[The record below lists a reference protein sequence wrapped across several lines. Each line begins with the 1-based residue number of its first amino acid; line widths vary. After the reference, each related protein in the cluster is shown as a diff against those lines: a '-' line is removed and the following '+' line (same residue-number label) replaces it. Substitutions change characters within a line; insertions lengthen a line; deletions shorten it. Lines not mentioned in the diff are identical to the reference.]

1 MKCLNK
7 KGKYMSS
14 NDNQSTKTYIVRD
27 EQGEE
32 FLLPKYA
39 AIFRILM
46 DDKDTIRDVL
56 NSLLQL
62 DPDHGIVDLEYEFEK
77 PIDIFMPENDPARL
91 DVWVRTKDNR
101 YLNVEMQNKV
111 HSFFFD
117 RMHLYNSYLTLRG
130 KYEYNRSPYFQGL
143 SEQDRKYRYYELPET
158 VSIWLC
164 NSSILQ
170 SKDIYKDVWTTY
182 SDYEVKSGNALPIS
196 RKNRYIVVDLPNFLR
211 LRKGVKT
218 REDFWLRLISRGPL
232 QVPETEDP
240 IFVNARERLRVSR
253 MKPELLKAL
262 EANMFDHHEYEAI
275 EAEAFLKGQASGM
288 VAGIEKGTLQ
298 EREKNDAVN
307 AARDSKRADF
317 LRSQNVPDSV
327 IAAMLAMK

>member
-1 MKCLNK
+1 MPEENASRQTRK
-7 KGKYMSS
+7 
-14 NDNQSTKTYIVRD
+14 YIVTNER
-27 EQGEE
+27 GEE

-39 AIFRILM
+39 ATFRILM

-62 DPDHGIVDLEYEFEK
+62 DHEREITELEYEFEK

-91 DVWVRTKDNR
+91 DVWVHTRDNR
-101 YLNVEMQNKV
+101 YLNIEMQNKV
-111 HSFFFD
+111 HSFFYD
-117 RMHLYNSYLTLRG
+117 RMQLYNSYLTLRG
-130 KYEYNRSPYFQGL
+130 KYEFNRSPYFFEL
-143 SEQDRKYRYYELPET
+143 SDEERKYRYYELPET

-164 NSSILQ
+164 NESILK
-170 SKDIYKDVWTTY
+170 SKDIYKDVWSTY
-182 SDYEVKSGNALPIS
+182 SEHDVESGSALPIS
-196 RKNRYIVVDLPNFLR
+196 RKNRYIVIDLPNFVK

-240 IFVNARERLRVSR
+240 IFANALDRLRVSR
-253 MKPELLKAL
+253 MSPELLKAL

-275 EAEAFLKGQASGM
+275 EAEAFLKGQANG
-288 VAGIEKGTLQ
+288 VQQ
-298 EREKNDAVN
+298 EREKNDAEC
-307 AARDSKRADF
+307 AARDSKRADY

-327 IAAMLAMK
+327 ISTMLSLK

>member
-1 MKCLNK
+1 MYN
-7 KGKYMSS
+7 
-14 NDNQSTKTYIVRD
+14 NANQSTKKYIVRN

-62 DPDHGIVDLEYEFEK
+62 DSDYGIVDLEYEFEK

-101 YLNVEMQNKV
+101 YLNIEMQNKV

-117 RMHLYNSYLTLRG
+117 RMQLYNSYLTLRG
-130 KYEYNRSPYFQGL
+130 KYEFNRSPYFQGL
-143 SEQDRKYRYYELPET
+143 SEEDRKYRYYELPET

-164 NSSILQ
+164 NDSVLRST
-170 SKDIYKDVWTTY
+170 DIYKDVWSTY
-182 SDYEVKSGNALPIS
+182 SEYEVKSGNAHPIS

-262 EANMFDHHEYEAI
+262 EANMFDRHEYEAL
-275 EAEAFLKGQASGM
+275 EAEAFLKGQASG
-288 VAGIEKGTLQ
+288 VEKGALQ
-298 EREKNDAVN
+298 ERKKNDADN

-327 IAAMLAMK
+327 IAEMLALK

>member
-1 MKCLNK
+1 MYN
-7 KGKYMSS
+7 
-14 NDNQSTKTYIVRD
+14 NANQSTKKYIVRN

-101 YLNVEMQNKV
+101 YLNIEMQNKV

-117 RMHLYNSYLTLRG
+117 RMQLYNSYLTLRG
-130 KYEYNRSPYFQGL
+130 KYEFNRSPYFQGL
-143 SEQDRKYRYYELPET
+143 SEEDRKYRYYELPET

-164 NSSILQ
+164 NDSVLR
-170 SKDIYKDVWTTY
+170 SKDIYKDVWSTY
-182 SDYEVKSGNALPIS
+182 SEYEVKSGNAHPIS
-196 RKNRYIVVDLPNFLR
+196 RKNRYIVVDLPNFLL

-262 EANMFDHHEYEAI
+262 EANMFDRHEYEAL
-275 EAEAFLKGQASGM
+275 EAEAFLKGQARGRDS
-288 VAGIEKGTLQ
+288 
-298 EREKNDAVN
+298 EREKNDAE
-307 AARDSKRADF
+307 KLKIADF
-317 LRSQNVPDSV
+317 FRSKGVPEDIVSEGFG
-327 IAAMLAMK
+327 LK

>member
-1 MKCLNK
+1 
-7 KGKYMSS
+7 MSE
-14 NDNQSTKTYIVRD
+14 NTNHSTKKYIVTN

-39 AIFRILM
+39 ATFRILM

-62 DPDHGIVDLEYEFEK
+62 DHDHEIVDLEYEFEK

-91 DVWVRTKDNR
+91 DVWVHTRDNR

-111 HSFFFD
+111 HAFFFD
-117 RMHLYNSYLTLRG
+117 RMQLYNSYLTLRG
-130 KYEYNRSPYFQGL
+130 KYEFNRSDYFMGL
-143 SEQDRKYRYYELPET
+143 PEEERRYRYYELPET

-164 NSSILQ
+164 NNSVLR
-170 SKDIYKDVWTTY
+170 SKEIYKDVWSTY
-182 SDYEVKSGNALPIS
+182 SEYEVKSGNALPIS
-196 RKNRYIVVDLPNFLR
+196 RKNRYIVVDLPNFLQ

-240 IFVNARERLRVSR
+240 IFVNALDRLRVSR
-253 MKPELLKAL
+253 MNPELLKAL
-262 EANMFDHHEYEAI
+262 EANMFDRHEYEAL
-275 EAEAFLKGQASGM
+275 EAEAYLKGQAKGM
-288 VAGIEKGTLQ
+288 EKGAQQ
-298 EREKNDAVN
+298 EREKNDADN
-307 AARDSKRADF
+307 AARDTKRAEF
-317 LRSQNVPDSV
+317 FRSKGVSEAI
-327 IAAMLAMK
+327 IAEGFALK

>member
-1 MKCLNK
+1 
-7 KGKYMSS
+7 MSS

-62 DPDHGIVDLEYEFEK
+62 DPDHGIVDLKYEFEK

-182 SDYEVKSGNALPIS
+182 SEYEVKSGNALPIS

-307 AARDSKRADF
+307 AARDSKSADF

>member
-1 MKCLNK
+1 MYN
-7 KGKYMSS
+7 
-14 NDNQSTKTYIVRD
+14 NANQSTKKYIVRN

-101 YLNVEMQNKV
+101 YLNIEMQNKV

-117 RMHLYNSYLTLRG
+117 RMQLYNSYLTLRG
-130 KYEYNRSPYFQGL
+130 KYEFNRSPYFQGL
-143 SEQDRKYRYYELPET
+143 SEEDRKYRYYELPET

-164 NSSILQ
+164 NDSVLR
-170 SKDIYKDVWTTY
+170 SKDIYKDVWSTY
-182 SDYEVKSGNALPIS
+182 SEYEVKSGNAHPIS
-196 RKNRYIVVDLPNFLR
+196 RKNRYIDAY
-211 LRKGVKT
+211 GVRGCT
-218 REDFWLRLISRGPL
+218 RSYI
-232 QVPETEDP
+232 
-240 IFVNARERLRVSR
+240 
-253 MKPELLKAL
+253 
-262 EANMFDHHEYEAI
+262 
-275 EAEAFLKGQASGM
+275 
-288 VAGIEKGTLQ
+288 
-298 EREKNDAVN
+298 
-307 AARDSKRADF
+307 
-317 LRSQNVPDSV
+317 
-327 IAAMLAMK
+327 

>member
-1 MKCLNK
+1 MYN
-7 KGKYMSS
+7 
-14 NDNQSTKTYIVRD
+14 NANQSTKKYIVRN

-62 DPDHGIVDLEYEFEK
+62 DSDHGIVDLEYEFEK

-101 YLNVEMQNKV
+101 YLNIEMQNKV

-117 RMHLYNSYLTLRG
+117 RMQLYNSYLTLRG
-130 KYEYNRSPYFQGL
+130 KYEFNRSPYFQGL
-143 SEQDRKYRYYELPET
+143 SEEDRKYRYYELPET

-164 NSSILQ
+164 NDSVLR
-170 SKDIYKDVWTTY
+170 SKDIYKDVWSTY
-182 SDYEVKSGNALPIS
+182 SEYEVKSGNAHPIS
-196 RKNRYIVVDLPNFLR
+196 WKNRYIVVDLPNFLR

-262 EANMFDHHEYEAI
+262 EANMFDRHEYEAL
-275 EAEAFLKGQASGM
+275 EAEAFLKGQASG
-288 VAGIEKGTLQ
+288 VEKGALQ
-298 EREKNDAVN
+298 ERKKNDAE
-307 AARDSKRADF
+307 KLKIADF
-317 LRSQNVPDSV
+317 FRSKGVPEDIVSEGFG
-327 IAAMLAMK
+327 LK

>member
-1 MKCLNK
+1 
-7 KGKYMSS
+7 MSA
-14 NDNQSTKTYIVRD
+14 NTNHSTKNYIVTN

-39 AIFRILM
+39 ATFRILM

-62 DPDHGIVDLEYEFEK
+62 DHDHEIIDLEYEFEK

-91 DVWVRTKDNR
+91 DVWVHTRDNR
-101 YLNVEMQNKV
+101 YLNIEMQNKV

-117 RMHLYNSYLTLRG
+117 RMQLYNSYLTLRG
-130 KYEYNRSPYFQGL
+130 KYEFNRSDYFMGL
-143 SEQDRKYRYYELPET
+143 PEEERRYRYYELPET

-164 NSSILQ
+164 NNSVLR
-170 SKDIYKDVWTTY
+170 SKEIYKDVWSTY
-182 SDYEVKSGNALPIS
+182 SEYEVKSGNALPIS
-196 RKNRYIVVDLPNFLR
+196 RKNRYIIVDLPNFLQ

-240 IFVNARERLRVSR
+240 IFANALDRLRVSR
-253 MKPELLKAL
+253 VNPELLKAL
-262 EANMFDHHEYEAI
+262 EANMFDRHEYEAL
-275 EAEAFLKGQASGM
+275 EAEAFLKGQAKGLASGM
-288 VAGIEKGTLQ
+288 EKGAQQ
-298 EREKNDAVN
+298 EREKNDADN
-307 AARDSKRADF
+307 AARDTKRADY
-317 LRSQNVPDSV
+317 LRSQNVPDNV
-327 IAAMLAMK
+327 IAAMLALK